1 MKCNLI
7 FNKFNVAKIIIETP
21 RKICINRIWN
31 IDLLAFKIILSL
43 IIRRKYSSIF
53 SSPAVRKENV
63 HNFAKRIILCT
74 WLHIIRYAT
83 NIDTYMSYKSW
94 QHGARNEV
102 IFTFQRMAD
111 NRELLAEIKLRLH
124 FKKCL
129 NMTSGHNNYKIIY
142 NLHECN

>member
-1 MKCNLI
+1 MLPK
-7 FNKFNVAKIIIETP
+7 VV
-21 RKICINRIWN
+21 RICFNRIRN
-31 IDLLAFKIILSL
+31 IDRLAFKIILSL

-102 IFTFQRMAD
+102 IFTFLRMAD
-111 NRELLAEIKLRLH
+111 SRELLQKSNCAFISRNVSTWRPGITITKLSIIFMNAIKS
-124 FKKCL
+124 FF
-129 NMTSGHNNYKIIY
+129 
-142 NLHECN
+142 